1 MKKRH
6 KKKSGKK
13 SRMLGMMEM
22 GMNVK
27 SIYSKTMHP
36 KKANRGSILQR
47 LAKTKKTRKL
57 KKVI

>member
-27 SIYSKTMHP
+27 SIYSKTMHH
-36 KKANRGSILQR
+36 KKASRGSILQR